1 MVKLEKLAARISEI
15 SDEIKVLKI
24 NREINLDKCHGSID
38 EDFKKDVLDEFSN
51 CLHNAYQ
58 WVKSDREEYINSSFD
73 EIISMYG
80 CNNCIGAH
88 KAKRKIGLL
97 RQERGRIVGNI
108 SKIGKSLKVDK

>member
-1 MVKLEKLAARISEI
+1 MIKLEKLAVRIGEISE
-15 SDEIKVLKI
+15 EIKELKS

-38 EDFKKDVLDEFSN
+38 EEFKSDPLDEFSN

-73 EIISMYG
+73 EVISMYG
-80 CNNCIGAH
+80 CVNCIGAH

-108 SKIGKSLKVDK
+108 STIGKSLKVNK